1 MAKAAS
7 TAKAPTKSE
16 IVRNIAEAT
25 QLTRKQVTAVLD
37 ALSDEIKKA
46 LSPRGPGVFT
56 IPGLVKIV
64 KKKVPAQKARKGV
77 RNPFTGEI
85 RDIPAKPATVRVR
98 VRALKALKDMVK

>member
-1 MAKAAS
+1 MAKAAA
-7 TAKAPTKSE
+7 TAKAPTKSQ
-16 IVRNIAEAT
+16 IVGNIAEAT

-37 ALSDEIKKA
+37 ALTEEIRKA
-46 LSPRGPGVFT
+46 LKGPGIFT
-56 IPGLVKIV
+56 LPGLVKIV

-98 VRALKALKDMVK
+98 VRPLKALKDMVK

>member
-1 MAKAAS
+1 MAKAAT
-7 TAKAPTKSE
+7 TAKSPTKSQ
-16 IVRNIAEAT
+16 IIGNIAEAT

-37 ALSDEIKKA
+37 ALTEEIRKA
-46 LSPRGPGVFT
+46 LKGPGIFT
-56 IPGLVKIV
+56 LPGLVKIV

-98 VRALKALKDMVK
+98 VRPLKALKDMVK

>member
-1 MAKAAS
+1 MAKVS
-7 TAKAPTKSE
+7 GVAKAPPKSQ

-25 QLTRKQVTAVLD
+25 ELNRKQVAAVLD
-37 ALSDEIKKA
+37 ALSGEIRKA
-46 LSPRGPGVFT
+46 LSSKGPGVFV

-98 VRALKALKDMVK
+98 VRPLKALKDMVK